1 VKSAIVTLMIK
12 RQTTINRIFKL
23 TGIGLHTGR
32 EVTLEFLPRREV
44 GIAFMHRGSLIPAR
58 YDAVADTR
66 LSTQVAADDS
76 SVATIEH
83 LMAAFYFAGITNCLV
98 YIDGPEVPIMD
109 GSAWEFYQEMWRAG
123 VYEFPENGVYLKV
136 LRSLEVTNNGA
147 YVRVKPLNTLDI
159 TMSIE
164 FRQPVGKQKKRV
176 TDVENAF
183 AIVNSRTFGFL
194 EELEAIRKAGL
205 AKGASLDNAV
215 AIGEDSIVNPH
226 GLRYKKELVNH
237 KILDL
242 IGDLYTSGYR
252 LLGRVEA
259 HKTGHYLNN
268 LFLRELFSDP
278 ANYAIY

>member
-1 VKSAIVTLMIK
+1 MIK

-23 TGIGLHTGR
+23 SGIGLHTGR
-32 EVTLEFLPRREV
+32 EVTLEFLPRREF
-44 GIAFMHRGSLIPAR
+44 GIAFVYNGCLIPAR
-58 YDAVADTR
+58 YDKVADTR
-66 LSTQVAADDS
+66 LSTQIAENGAA
-76 SVATIEH
+76 VATIEH
-83 LMAAFYFAGITNCLV
+83 LMAAFYFSGITNCLV

-123 VYEFPENGVYLKV
+123 VYEFPEAGVYVKV
-136 LRSLEVTNNGA
+136 LHPIEVRRDDA
-147 YVRVKPLNTLDI
+147 FVRVKPLNTLDI
-159 TMSIE
+159 TMTIE
-164 FRQPVGKQKKRV
+164 FRPPVGRQKKRV

-183 AIVNSRTFGFL
+183 SIVNSRTFGFL
-194 EELEAIRKAGL
+194 EELEAIQKAGL

-215 AIGEDSIVNPH
+215 AIGADSIVNPH

-242 IGDLYTSGYR
+242 IGDLYTGGYR

-268 LFLRELFSDP
+268 LFLKEIFSDP

>member
-1 VKSAIVTLMIK
+1 MIK
-12 RQTTINRIFKL
+12 RQTTINKIFKVS
-23 TGIGLHTGR
+23 GIGLHTGR
-32 EVTLEFLPRREV
+32 EVTLEFLPRKEL
-44 GIAFMHRGSLIPAR
+44 GIAFVHNGCTIAAR
-58 YDAVADTR
+58 YDKVADTR
-66 LSTQVAADDS
+66 LSTLIAENGAT
-76 SVATIEH
+76 VATIEH
-83 LMAAFYFAGITNCLV
+83 LMAAFYFSGITNCLV

-109 GSAWEFYQEMWRAG
+109 GSAWEFHQEMWRAG
-123 VYEFPENGVYLKV
+123 VYEFPESGVYLKV
-136 LRSLEVTNNGA
+136 LRPVEVRHNDA

-159 TMSIE
+159 TMSID
-164 FRQPVGKQKKRV
+164 FRPPVGKQKKRV

-183 AIVNSRTFGFL
+183 AIINSRTFGFL
-194 EELEAIRKAGL
+194 EELEAIQKAGL

-242 IGDLYTSGYR
+242 IGDLYTSGFR

-268 LFLRELFSDP
+268 LLLREIFSDQ

>member
-1 VKSAIVTLMIK
+1 MIK
-12 RQTTINRIFKL
+12 RQTTINKIFKL

-32 EVTLEFLPRREV
+32 EVTLEFLPRREF
-44 GIAFMHRGSLIPAR
+44 GIAFVYNGCLIPAR
-58 YDAVADTR
+58 YDKVADTR
-66 LSTQVAADDS
+66 LSTQIAENGA

-83 LMAAFYFAGITNCLV
+83 LMAAFYFSGLTNCLV
-98 YIDGPEVPIMD
+98 YINGPEVPIMD

-123 VYEFPENGVYLKV
+123 VYEFPETGVYLKV
-136 LRSLEVTNNGA
+136 LHPIEVRNGDSFL
-147 YVRVKPLNTLDI
+147 RVKPLNTLDI
-159 TMSIE
+159 TMTIE
-164 FRQPVGKQKKRV
+164 FRPPVGRQKKRV

-183 AIVNSRTFGFL
+183 SIVNSRTFGFL
-194 EELEAIRKAGL
+194 EELEAIQKAGL

-242 IGDLYTSGYR
+242 IGDLYTGGYR
-252 LLGRVEA
+252 LIGRVEA

-268 LFLRELFSDP
+268 LFLKEIFSDP

>member
-1 VKSAIVTLMIK
+1 MIK
-12 RQTTINRIFKL
+12 RQTTINKIFKL
-23 TGIGLHTGR
+23 SGIGLHTGR
-32 EVTLEFLPRREV
+32 EVTLEFLPRREF
-44 GIAFMHRGSLIPAR
+44 GIAFVFNGCLIPAR
-58 YDAVADTR
+58 YDKVADTR
-66 LSTQVAADDS
+66 LSTQVAENGA

-83 LMAAFYFAGITNCLV
+83 LMAAFYFSGLTNCLV
-98 YIDGPEVPIMD
+98 YINGSEVPIMD

-123 VYEFPENGVYLKV
+123 VYEFPETGVYLKI
-136 LRSLEVTNNGA
+136 LRPLEVKHRDA
-147 YVRVKPLNTLDI
+147 FIRVKPLNTLDI
-159 TMSIE
+159 TMSID
-164 FRQPVGKQKKRV
+164 FRPPVGKQKKRV

-194 EELEAIRKAGL
+194 EELEAIQKAGL

-242 IGDLYTSGYR
+242 IGDLYTGGYR
-252 LLGRVEA
+252 MLAKVEA

-268 LFLRELFSDP
+268 LLLREIFSDP

>member
-1 VKSAIVTLMIK
+1 MIK
-12 RQTTINRIFKL
+12 RQTTINRIIKL
-23 TGIGLHTGR
+23 AGIGLHTGR
-32 EVTLEFLPRREV
+32 EVTLEFLPRREF
-44 GIAFMHRGSLIPAR
+44 GIAFVHNGCLIPAR

-66 LSTQVAADDS
+66 LSTQVANGGAA
-76 SVATIEH
+76 VATIEH
-83 LMAAFYFAGITNCLV
+83 LMAAFYFSGITNCLV

-123 VYEFPENGVYLKV
+123 IYEFPETGVYLKV
-136 LRSLEVTNNGA
+136 LRPVEVWHNDA

-159 TMSIE
+159 TMTIE
-164 FRQPVGKQKKRV
+164 FRPPVGRQRKRV
-176 TDVENAF
+176 TDVENAI
-183 AIVNSRTFGFL
+183 AIINSRTFVL
-194 EELEAIRKAGL
+194 HEEIEAIKKAGL
-205 AKGASLDNAV
+205 AKGGSLDNAV
-215 AIGEDSIVNPH
+215 IIGGDSIVNPH

-242 IGDLYTSGYR
+242 ITSGYR

-268 LFLRELFSDP
+268 LLVKEIFSDP